1 MRRWRLAP
9 GGGVALSWAALS
21 VVTGLLAAGCAATA
35 PVTGPGQTGHTTTAP
50 ATATA
55 LATGPSRAAATARAR
70 PALARHAP
78 TGFWFGSDSWPI
90 PVSGSAPYRAPGIG
104 GVYGGYVGMAGSW
117 SYWLGCHGGF
127 LAWSSA
133 NSAQADTNYTK
144 YGQGIG
150 TAVYWF
156 MGGPGV
162 DPGYNGTAAEA
173 AAWGAR
179 QAARTLANMAKEHVT
194 YPVVFMDIELP
205 GVTPAFDNG
214 WEDVYSSPCSGQVT
228 HRGMPVTLNR
238 ADFNGFWSYIGTHS
252 GYQAGV
258 YSDQATWT
266 QIFGTGSAASIPH
279 TYEWTYEPETASLAA
294 APHGWCLKPGGCA
307 EFFGGVTTSS
317 PYALMWQWSGGGG
330 IRNAIGDFDQI
341 DASRQA

>member
-1 MRRWRLAP
+1 
-9 GGGVALSWAALS
+9 
-21 VVTGLLAAGCAATA
+21 
-35 PVTGPGQTGHTTTAP
+35 
-50 ATATA
+50 
-55 LATGPSRAAATARAR
+55 
-70 PALARHAP
+70 
-78 TGFWFGSDSWPI
+78 
-90 PVSGSAPYRAPGIG
+90 
-104 GVYGGYVGMAGSW
+104 MAGSW

-205 GVTPAFDNG
+205 GVAPAFDNG
-214 WEDVYSSPCSGQVT
+214 WEDVYTSPCSGQVKQ
-228 HRGMPVTLNR
+228 RGMPVALDR

-252 GYQAGV
+252 GYKAGV
-258 YSDQATWT
+258 YSARPS
-266 QIFGTGSAASIPH
+266 GRRSSAP
-279 TYEWTYEPETASLAA
+279 A
-294 APHGWCLKPGGCA
+294 APPRSR
-307 EFFGGVTTSS
+307 TPTSG
-317 PYALMWQWSGGGG
+317 PT
-330 IRNAIGDFDQI
+330 
-341 DASRQA
+341 SRRPRAWLRPRTAGA